1 MSKKKL
7 DVATITNEL
16 RGQSVFFPKDREQ
29 QNDQAQQPPPPPPTE
44 QNKPTGESH
53 DTTVPRYHETVIP
66 RYRDTTIPSNHNTM
80 IPLSEEDMIEAVRKA
95 VKQIGKEPA
104 TQRLTLEEKQALDE
118 IEYSYKRQGIKTS
131 GNEIIRIATNYIVR
145 DYRQNGEKSILA
157 KVLHR
162 LNS

>member
-1 MSKKKL
+1 MKKQL
-7 DVATITNEL
+7 NTDAITNEL
-16 RGQSVFFPKDREQ
+16 EGSVFFPSRTKNPSPHEPVE
-29 QNDQAQQPPPPPPTE
+29 QNDRDTP
-44 QNKPTGESH
+44 H
-53 DTTVPRYHETVIP
+53 DTAIP
-66 RYRDTTIPSNHNTM
+66 RYLETIHDTTIPRHHDTS

-104 TQRLTLEEKQALDE
+104 TQRLTLEEKQALDD
-118 IEYSYKRQGIKTS
+118 IEYRYKRQGIKTS

-145 DYRQNGEKSILA
+145 DYRQNGENSILA

>member
-7 DVATITNEL
+7 DVSTITNEL
-16 RGQSVFFPKDREQ
+16 RGQSAFFPKDREEQHGQEQ
-29 QNDQAQQPPPPPPTE
+29 QLTTPPLAE
-44 QNKPTGESH
+44 QNTKIVKNS
-53 DTTVPRYHETVIP
+53 DTTVSRYHETM
-66 RYRDTTIPSNHNTM
+66 IPSNHDTM

-104 TQRLTLEEKQALDE
+104 TQRLTLEEKQGLDD

-145 DYRQNGEKSILA
+145 DYRKNGENSILA
-157 KVLHR
+157 KVLNR
-162 LNS
+162 LNF